1 MLITRL
7 LRTSLLSLALA
18 TLVTACGGAEEPTD
32 PVADDAAPVAEAVAP
47 EPALQAIDDS
57 DAQGE
62 QAVSESTPVEDA
74 TANSDTNDVE
84 ATVGSDTNESV
95 ETAADESDEETIDPE
110 ELTLA
115 GTIELKQYTVAWV
128 GSGTMGGGTLTVEG
142 KDYPFKIAG
151 LGIGGFGASTIDA
164 TGVVYDMPDLDA
176 FPGTYGNARLGLTAG
191 ESGGGK
197 LWLKSTTG
205 VVIELESEMRGLALA
220 GGVDGIIIEWDEA
233 EESSFDRA
241 RDSTEETVGEGI
253 EYGAEAV
260 QKGVDGVKGWFKKD
274 E

>member
-1 MLITRL
+1 MSN
-7 LRTSLLSLALA
+7 TSALYLCTLSLSLAA
-18 TLVTACGGAEEPTD
+18 IITGCGSTEEPTEPASGETVPAVEVAVSEPA
-32 PVADDAAPVAEAVAP
+32 PVADSESDTRQVER
-47 EPALQAIDDS
+47 QAIP
-57 DAQGE
+57 
-62 QAVSESTPVEDA
+62 ESAPQESVA
-74 TANSDTNDVE
+74 TGTDTNDPAGTVTDDGEEE
-84 ATVGSDTNESV
+84 A
-95 ETAADESDEETIDPE
+95 IDPE
-110 ELTLA
+110 ELELS

-142 KDYPFKIAG
+142 KEYPFKIAG
-151 LGIGGFGASTIDA
+151 LGVGGFGASTIDA
-164 TGVVYDMPDLDA
+164 TGVVYDMPNLDA

-191 ESGGGK
+191 DSGGGK

-253 EYGAEAV
+253 EYGADAV